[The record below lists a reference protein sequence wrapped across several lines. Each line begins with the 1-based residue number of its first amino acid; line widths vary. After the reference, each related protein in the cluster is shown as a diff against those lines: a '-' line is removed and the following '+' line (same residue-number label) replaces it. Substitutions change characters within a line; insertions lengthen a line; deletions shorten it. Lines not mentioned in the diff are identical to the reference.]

1 MIRTS
6 IVAYQSVLPISMEI
20 LLKIAIVGLIFLATW
35 IISIILRNLVLKAKG
50 KLSPS
55 MSRQIRRL
63 VTWIT
68 WFVGILIAL
77 SQIGL
82 DITILLV
89 SVALGAVVLAI
100 ALRHVLLNLVSYEV
114 IKSYEPFKLGDWVQV
129 GKYFGRVVDITW
141 ADTVLMTPDNETV
154 YVPNSKITQNVI
166 INKTTPGGTRI
177 AIAIV
182 ISKALDLSEV
192 EKMLLDIGLELKEE
206 LIPEFVPEVR
216 VTNLNTQSVRL
227 ALLLRINNP
236 AKGKLIASRV
246 RKRAKERLDEIQ
258 QKAAGTRSHPE

>member
-1 MIRTS
+1 MIRIP
-6 IVAYQSVLPISMEI
+6 IVYQIVLPVTIEL

-35 IISIILRNLVLKAKG
+35 IISIILRSLVSKAKG
-50 KLSPS
+50 KLSQS

-68 WFVGILIAL
+68 LFTGILIAL

-82 DITILLV
+82 DLTILL
-89 SVALGAVVLAI
+89 SLVALSAIVLAI
-100 ALRHVLLNLVSYEV
+100 ALRHVLSNLVSYGV
-114 IKSYEPFKLGDWVQV
+114 IKTYEPFKLGDWVQV
-129 GKYFGRVVDITW
+129 GKFFGRVVDITW
-141 ADTVLMTPDNETV
+141 TDTVLMTPDNETV
-154 YVPNSKITQNVI
+154 HVPNSKITQNIV

-177 AIAIV
+177 AISIV
-182 ISKALDLSEV
+182 ISRALDLSEV
-192 EKMLLDIGLELKEE
+192 EKALLDIGSELNEE

-216 VTNLNTQSVRL
+216 VTNLSNQSVRL

-236 AKGKLIASRV
+236 AKSRLIASRV

-258 QKAAGTRSHPE
+258 QKAKL

>member
-1 MIRTS
+1 MIRIPI
-6 IVAYQSVLPISMEI
+6 IVYQIALPVSMD
-20 LLKIAIVGLIFLATW
+20 LLIKIAIVGLILLATW
-35 IISIILRNLVLKAKG
+35 IISIILKSLVSKAKG

-55 MSRQIRRL
+55 MSRQMKRL

-77 SQIGL
+77 SQVGL
-82 DITILLV
+82 DLTILLTL
-89 SVALGAVVLAI
+89 VALGAIVLAI
-100 ALRHVLLNLVSYEV
+100 ALRHVLSNLVSYGV

-129 GKYFGRVVDITW
+129 GKFFGRVVDITW

-154 YVPNSKITQNVI
+154 YVPNSKITQNIV

-177 AIAIV
+177 AISIV
-182 ISKALDLSEV
+182 ISNALDISEV
-192 EKMLLDIGLELKEE
+192 EKTLLNISSELKEE

-246 RKRAKERLDEIQ
+246 RKRAKERLYEIQ
-258 QKAAGTRSHPE
+258 QRKMCS

>member
-1 MIRTS
+1 MIRIPI
-6 IVAYQSVLPISMEI
+6 IVYQIALPVSTEL
-20 LLKIAIVGLIFLATW
+20 LLKIAILGLIFLATW
-35 IISIILRNLVLKAKG
+35 IISRILRSLVSKAKG

-55 MSRQIRRL
+55 MARQIRRL

-68 WFVGILIAL
+68 WFTGILIAF
-77 SQIGL
+77 SQVGL
-82 DITILLV
+82 DPTVLLTL
-89 SVALGAVVLAI
+89 VALGAVILAI
-100 ALRHVLLNLVSYEV
+100 ALRHVLSNLVSYGV

-129 GKYFGRVVDITW
+129 GKFFGRVVDITW
-141 ADTVLMTPDNETV
+141 ANTVLMTPDNETV
-154 YVPNSKITQNVI
+154 YVPNSKITQNII

-177 AIAIV
+177 AISIV
-182 ISKALDLSEV
+182 ISNALDISGV
-192 EKMLLDIGLELKEE
+192 EKTLLDISSEVKEE

-246 RKRAKERLDEIQ
+246 RKRAKEKLYEIQ
-258 QKAAGTRSHPE
+258 QRK

>member
-1 MIRTS
+1 MIRIPI
-6 IVAYQSVLPISMEI
+6 IVYQIALPVSMD
-20 LLKIAIVGLIFLATW
+20 LLLRIAIVGLILLATW
-35 IISIILRNLVLKAKG
+35 IISIILKSLVSKAKG

-55 MSRQIRRL
+55 MSRQMKRL

-68 WFVGILIAL
+68 WFAGILIAL
-77 SQIGL
+77 SQVGL
-82 DITILLV
+82 DLTILLTL
-89 SVALGAVVLAI
+89 VALSAIVLAI
-100 ALRHVLLNLVSYEV
+100 ALRHVLSNLVSYGV

-129 GKYFGRVVDITW
+129 GKFFGRVVDITW

-154 YVPNSKITQNVI
+154 YVPNSKITQNIV

-177 AIAIV
+177 AISIV
-182 ISKALDLSEV
+182 ISNALDISEV
-192 EKMLLDIGLELKEE
+192 EKTLLDISSELKEE

-246 RKRAKERLDEIQ
+246 RKRAKERLYEIQ
-258 QKAAGTRSHPE
+258 QRKMSS

>member
-6 IVAYQSVLPISMEI
+6 IIVYQIAMPVSIEL

-35 IISIILRNLVLKAKG
+35 IISRILRSLVLKAKG

-55 MSRQIRRL
+55 MSRRARRL

-77 SQIGL
+77 SQVGL
-82 DITILLV
+82 DLTILLI
-89 SVALGAVVLAI
+89 SVTLGAIVLAI
-100 ALRHVLLNLVSYEV
+100 ALRHVLSNLVSYEV
-114 IKSYEPFKLGDWVQV
+114 IKSYEPFKIGDWVQV
-129 GKYFGRVVDITW
+129 GKFFGRVVDITW
-141 ADTVLMTPDNETV
+141 VDTVLMTPDNETV
-154 YVPNSKITQNVI
+154 YVPNSKITQNII

-177 AIAIV
+177 SITIV
-182 ISKALDLSEV
+182 ISRDLDLSEV
-192 EKMLLDIGLELKEE
+192 EKTLLDIGSELKEE
-206 LIPEFVPEVR
+206 LIPEFIPEVR

-236 AKGKLIASRV
+236 AKSKLIASRV

-258 QKAAGTRSHPE
+258 KAKL

>member
-1 MIRTS
+1 MIRIPI
-6 IVAYQSVLPISMEI
+6 IVYQIALPVSMD
-20 LLKIAIVGLIFLATW
+20 LLLRIAIVGLILLATW
-35 IISIILRNLVLKAKG
+35 IISIILKSLVSKAKG

-55 MSRQIRRL
+55 MSRQMKRL

-68 WFVGILIAL
+68 WFAGILIAL
-77 SQIGL
+77 SQVGL
-82 DITILLV
+82 DLTFLLTL
-89 SVALGAVVLAI
+89 VALGAIVLAI
-100 ALRHVLLNLVSYEV
+100 ALRHVLSNLVSYGV

-129 GKYFGRVVDITW
+129 GKFFGRVVDITW

-154 YVPNSKITQNVI
+154 YVPNSKITQNIV

-177 AIAIV
+177 AISIV
-182 ISKALDLSEV
+182 ISNALDISEV
-192 EKMLLDIGLELKEE
+192 EKTLLDISSELKEE

-246 RKRAKERLDEIQ
+246 RKRAKERLYEIQ
-258 QKAAGTRSHPE
+258 QRKMSS

>member
-1 MIRTS
+1 MIRIPI
-6 IVAYQSVLPISMEI
+6 IVYQIALPVSMD
-20 LLKIAIVGLIFLATW
+20 LLIKIAIVGLILLATW
-35 IISIILRNLVLKAKG
+35 IISIILKSLVSKAKG

-68 WFVGILIAL
+68 WFIGILIAL
-77 SQIGL
+77 SQVGL
-82 DITILLV
+82 DLTILLTL
-89 SVALGAVVLAI
+89 VALSGIVLAI
-100 ALRHVLLNLVSYEV
+100 ALRHVLSNLVSYGV

-129 GKYFGRVVDITW
+129 GKFFGRVVDITW

-154 YVPNSKITQNVI
+154 YVPNSKITQNIV

-177 AIAIV
+177 AISIV
-182 ISKALDLSEV
+182 ISNALDISEV
-192 EKMLLDIGLELKEE
+192 EKTLLDISSEVKEE

-246 RKRAKERLDEIQ
+246 RKRAKEKLYEIQ
-258 QKAAGTRSHPE
+258 QRKMCS

>member
-1 MIRTS
+1 MIRIPT
-6 IVAYQSVLPISMEI
+6 IVYQIALPVSMDL
-20 LLKIAIVGLIFLATW
+20 LLKIAIVGLILLATW
-35 IISIILRNLVLKAKG
+35 IISIILKSLVSKAKG

-82 DITILLV
+82 DLTILLTL
-89 SVALGAVVLAI
+89 VALSAIVLAI
-100 ALRHVLLNLVSYEV
+100 ALRHVLSNLVSYGV
-114 IKSYEPFKLGDWVQV
+114 IKSYEPFKLGDWVQA
-129 GKYFGRVVDITW
+129 GKFFGRVVDITW
-141 ADTVLMTPDNETV
+141 EDTVLMTPDNETV
-154 YVPNSKITQNVI
+154 YVPNTKITQNII

-177 AIAIV
+177 AISIV
-182 ISKALDLSEV
+182 ISNALDISEV
-192 EKMLLDIGLELKEE
+192 EKTLLDISSEVKEE

-246 RKRAKERLDEIQ
+246 RKRAKEKLYEIQ
-258 QKAAGTRSHPE
+258 QRKMCS

>member
-1 MIRTS
+1 MIRIPIIVYQIALPFS
-6 IVAYQSVLPISMEI
+6 IEL
-20 LLKIAIVGLIFLATW
+20 LLKIAIVCLILLATW
-35 IISIILRNLVLKAKG
+35 IISIILRSLVLKAKG

-82 DITILLV
+82 DIAILLF
-89 SVALGAVVLAI
+89 SVALGAIVLAI

-114 IKSYEPFKLGDWVQV
+114 IKAYEPFKLGDWVQV

-154 YVPNSKITQNVI
+154 YVPNSKITQNII

-177 AIAIV
+177 SIAIV
-182 ISKALDLSEV
+182 ISKTLDLSEV

-216 VTNLNTQSVRL
+216 VTNINTQSVRL

-258 QKAAGTRSHPE
+258 

>member
-1 MIRTS
+1 MIRIPT
-6 IVAYQSVLPISMEI
+6 IVYQIALPVSMD
-20 LLKIAIVGLIFLATW
+20 LLVKIAIVGLILLATW
-35 IISIILRNLVLKAKG
+35 IISIILKSLVSKAKG

-55 MSRQIRRL
+55 MSRQVRRL

-77 SQIGL
+77 SQVGL
-82 DITILLV
+82 DNTILLTI
-89 SVALGAVVLAI
+89 VALAAVVLAI
-100 ALRHVLLNLVSYEV
+100 ALRHVLSNLVSYGV

-129 GKYFGRVVDITW
+129 GKFFGRVVDITW

-154 YVPNSKITQNVI
+154 YVPNSKITQNVV

-177 AIAIV
+177 AISIV
-182 ISKALDLSEV
+182 ISNALDISEV
-192 EKMLLDIGLELKEE
+192 EKTLLDISSELKEE

-236 AKGKLIASRV
+236 AKGKLIASMV
-246 RKRAKERLDEIQ
+246 RKRAKERLYEIKQ
-258 QKAAGTRSHPE
+258 RTMCS

>member
-1 MIRTS
+1 MLRISR
-6 IVAYQSVLPISMEI
+6 IVYQIAVPISTEL
-20 LLKIAIVGLIFLATW
+20 LLKIAIVSLILLATW

-63 VTWIT
+63 VSWIT

-77 SQIGL
+77 SQVGL
-82 DITILLV
+82 DLTILLI
-89 SVALGAVVLAI
+89 SVALGAIVLAI
-100 ALRHVLLNLVSYEV
+100 ALRQVLSNLVSYEV

-129 GKYFGRVVDITW
+129 GKFFGRVVDITW
-141 ADTVLMTPDNETV
+141 VDTVLMTPDNETV
-154 YVPNSKITQNVI
+154 YVPNSKITQNII

-177 AIAIV
+177 AISIL
-182 ISKALDLSEV
+182 ISRALDLSEV
-192 EKMLLDIGLELKEE
+192 ETALLDIGSELKEE

-216 VTNLNTQSVRL
+216 VTNLSSQSVRL

-258 QKAAGTRSHPE
+258 QKAKL